1 MSTLATGV
9 LPETGR
15 WEVDARHSTMRF
27 SVRHHAVASFRAS
40 FYPLTGS
47 YDGDTRTLRGEVRL
61 DDLQVPIDPLRTH
74 MLSPAFFDAHSHPT
88 IAFVSEQITTEGGEL
103 VVNGSLTMRGL
114 TKPVVARGSV
124 TGPSE
129 VPHQNDPPTEHL
141 GIDLAAT
148 IDRREFGV
156 DFNNEITGGRLNLG
170 WEVAIDVALELIR
183 SPAP

>member
-1 MSTLATGV
+1 MSTIAVGV
-9 LPETGR
+9 LPETGL
-15 WEVDARHSTMRF
+15 WEVNGRHSTMRF

-40 FYPLTGS
+40 FYPLSGR
-47 YDGDTRTLRGEVRL
+47 YDAATRTLSGEVRL
-61 DDLQVPIDPLRTH
+61 DDLQVPIEALRTH
-74 MLSPAFFDAHSHPT
+74 TLSPAFFDAEGNPT
-88 IAFVSEQITTEGGEL
+88 IAFTSEQITTEGGVL
-103 VVNGSLTMRGL
+103 VVNGRLTMRGV
-114 TKPVVARGSV
+114 TKPLVARGSL

-170 WEVAIDVALELIR
+170 WEVAVDVALELIR
-183 SPAP
+183 SAGQ